1 MPFPRRRATI
11 ANVCL
16 VLSCLL
22 AWESMDTAAA
32 QAPKAVTSK
41 IERVT
46 LYRGQAL
53 ITRRVELDAAKG
65 PVEAIVPDLP
75 EQIEE
80 DSLFAEGGEG
90 VEVRAVR
97 FRTRAVGAEPRE
109 EVRKLD
115 EELETINDKIALNQ
129 KTQELMAKRTE
140 YLDKLEGF
148 VAPEAKIE
156 ASKGV
161 LNAETLQKIT
171 TFSFENRSKV
181 ATELTAAL
189 REARDLQKQKQL
201 IERKRAELTQG
212 AIHSI
217 REAVLFLELRAEGKQ
232 TINLS
237 YLVSGCGW
245 SPSYTYRAEKDKKDV
260 RLEYNGLIQQ
270 LSGEDWKDVELT
282 LSTASPAL
290 SAAAPGLAPF
300 EISALHPP
308 AGGQAPN
315 AAPGQS
321 GAAGKGEAD
330 VVRSLSELK
339 GRQQKA
345 IDAYANTVKQTDNAK
360 LNWDINAIANDFQS
374 LELHGGKD
382 ALRAYHVGGTTGE
395 GPSLSYRL
403 AGKVNLASR
412 SDQQMVRI
420 VQTGLESRFYH
431 VATPVLTSFVYREAE
446 LTNNS
451 QEDLLGGPVTV
462 YLDGRFVGRGEI
474 GTVARGQKFVVG
486 FGADPQ
492 LRVKRELADKG
503 DKVQGG
509 NRELNFNY
517 RLVIENYKTEAATV
531 RILDRLPYSDKS
543 NEVRVTVGEMSAD
556 LSKDAQYARVERPK
570 GLLRWD
576 VQVPASASGEK
587 AHFLTYKYT
596 VEFDRTLYLATPS
609 GTSLERQQKEFE
621 ELQLQR
627 NRR

>member
-1 MPFPRRRATI
+1 MTSFKHLQAFMY
-11 ANVCL
+11 VS
-16 VLSCLL
+16 LSLSLL
-22 AWESMDTAAA
+22 AVPRAAEA
-32 QAPKAVTSK
+32 QAPKSVASK

-53 ITRRVELDAAKG
+53 VTRRVDLEAAKG
-65 PVEAIVPDLP
+65 AVEAVVADIPENIVA
-75 EQIEE
+75 

-97 FRTRAVGAEPRE
+97 YITRPVGAEPRE

-115 EELETINDKIALNQ
+115 EEIETVSDKISLNQ

-156 ASKGV
+156 VSKGV
-161 LNAETLQKIT
+161 LNAEALTKIT
-171 TFSFENRSKV
+171 QFSFENRSKV
-181 ATELTAAL
+181 ATELVAAL

-201 IERKRAELTQG
+201 LERKRAELTNG
-212 AIHSI
+212 ANRTV

-232 TINLS
+232 TVSLS

-245 SPSYTYRAEKDKKDV
+245 SPSYTYRADKDRKEV
-260 RLEYNGLIQQ
+260 RVEYNGLIQQ
-270 LSGEDWKDVELT
+270 MSGEDWKDVELT

-290 SAAAPGLAPF
+290 SATAPGLAPF
-300 EISALHPP
+300 EVAALHQTP
-308 AGGQAPN
+308 AGAGQTGPATP
-315 AAPGQS
+315 PGTKD
-321 GAAGKGEAD
+321 GD
-330 VVRSLSELK
+330 VARSLSELK

-345 IDAYANTVKQTDNAK
+345 VDAYANTVKQTDNAK
-360 LNWDINAIANDFQS
+360 LNWDINALANDFQS

-382 ALRAYHVGGTTGE
+382 ALKAYSVAPGTGE

-403 AGKVNLASR
+403 TGKVNLASR
-412 SDQQMVRI
+412 ADQQMVRI
-420 VQTGLESRFYH
+420 VQTALESKFYF

-451 QEDLLGGPVTV
+451 QEDLLAGPVTV
-462 YLDGRFVGRGEI
+462 YLDGRFVGRGEV

-492 LRVKRELADKG
+492 LRIKRELADKG

-517 RLVIENYKTEAATV
+517 RLVLENYKTEAVTIRV
-531 RILDRLPYSDKS
+531 MDRLPHSDKS
-543 NEVRVTVGEMSAD
+543 TEVRITLGEMSTE
-556 LSKDAQYARVERPK
+556 LSKDTQYLRVDRPK
-570 GLLRWD
+570 GILRWE
-576 VQVPASASGEK
+576 VPVPASASGEK
-587 AHFLTYKYT
+587 ALLLTYKYT

-609 GTSLERQQKEFE
+609 GTSVERQQKEFE